1 MLFVTAR
8 DDEVDRIV
16 GLEIGGDDYLTKPF
30 SPREMVARVK
40 AVLRR
45 TQETSSGEVLTAGSL
60 RLDPAART
68 VSLDGRPVALTLTE
82 FNLLA
87 ALLRTRGRVLGR
99 AELLAQA
106 WGQADYGTSRT
117 VDVHVAQLRSK
128 LGEACPIETV
138 RGVGYR
144 VAQGSTPMTRWG
156 VRTLLT
162 AATVGVAV
170 LALLF
175 AAVLTSPLVRTAA
188 ERSARESLARDA
200 DLFARL
206 PLAER
211 LTEREA
217 GGVVRPAVTRRGI
230 AVGVVTP
237 DGEASG
243 AALALTEAERQVV
256 LGGTEVST
264 DGELGGE
271 EVLVEARPLGNGA
284 AVVLASR
291 AADVDESVG
300 RQRRRLLLALAL
312 GLLVALAA
320 GALVAR
326 QLGRPLAGLAA
337 TARRLTAGERGVT
350 DDVPTRG
357 PREVAEVAEALRQL
371 DRALATSEERQRRFL
386 LSVSHELRTP
396 LTSIRGYAES
406 LVDGAFEPDE
416 LPGVGETLV
425 RESIRLER
433 YVADLLALARLEADD
448 FTLAARRRRPG
459 PAARRRRR
467 GLGRPVRPGGTD
479 ARGRRAV
486 ALVVRTDAGRVRQV
500 LDVLTDN
507 ALRVCAPGSRVVWA
521 LASRP
526 DGVRLEVRD
535 SGPGLTE
542 ADAAD
547 AFTPGVLHDR
557 YADSRPVGHGL
568 GLAIAHG
575 LVVRLGGTIRLTRA
589 PEGGAAFEVDLP
601 G

>member
-1 MLFVTAR
+1 M
-8 DDEVDRIV
+8 
-16 GLEIGGDDYLTKPF
+16 
-30 SPREMVARVK
+30 
-40 AVLRR
+40 
-45 TQETSSGEVLTAGSL
+45 
-60 RLDPAART
+60 
-68 VSLDGRPVALTLTE
+68 
-82 FNLLA
+82 
-87 ALLRTRGRVLGR
+87 
-99 AELLAQA
+99 
-106 WGQADYGTSRT
+106 
-117 VDVHVAQLRSK
+117 
-128 LGEACPIETV
+128 
-138 RGVGYR
+138 
-144 VAQGSTPMTRWG
+144 
-156 VRTLLT
+156 
-162 AATVGVAV
+162 
-170 LALLF
+170 
-175 AAVLTSPLVRTAA
+175 
-188 ERSARESLARDA
+188 
-200 DLFARL
+200 
-206 PLAER
+206 AER

-237 DGEASG
+237 DGKARG

-300 RQRRRLLLALAL
+300 LQRRRLLLALAL

-448 FTLAARRRRPG
+448 FTLTVADVDLARLLADGAAAWSDRF
-459 PAARRRRR
+459 ARA
-467 GLGRPVRPGGTD
+467 GLTLEVD
-479 ARGRRAV
+479 ARSP
-486 ALVVRTDAGRVRQV
+486 LVVRTDAGRVRQV

-507 ALRVCAPGSRVVWA
+507 ALRVCPPGSQVVWA
-521 LASRP
+521 VAPRP
-526 DGVRLEVRD
+526 GGVRLEVRD
-535 SGPGLTE
+535 SGPGLTA

-575 LVVRLGGTIRLTRA
+575 LVTRLGGTIRLTRA

>member
-1 MLFVTAR
+1 
-8 DDEVDRIV
+8 
-16 GLEIGGDDYLTKPF
+16 
-30 SPREMVARVK
+30 
-40 AVLRR
+40 
-45 TQETSSGEVLTAGSL
+45 
-60 RLDPAART
+60 
-68 VSLDGRPVALTLTE
+68 
-82 FNLLA
+82 
-87 ALLRTRGRVLGR
+87 
-99 AELLAQA
+99 
-106 WGQADYGTSRT
+106 
-117 VDVHVAQLRSK
+117 
-128 LGEACPIETV
+128 
-138 RGVGYR
+138 
-144 VAQGSTPMTRWG
+144 MTRWG

-162 AATVGVAV
+162 AATAGVAV

-264 DGELGGE
+264 DGQLGGE

-448 FTLAARRRRPG
+448 FTLAVADVDLARLLADG
-459 PAARRRRR
+459 AAAWADRFARA
-467 GLGRPVRPGGTD
+467 GLTLEVD
-479 ARGRRAV
+479 APSP
-486 ALVVRTDAGRVRQV
+486 LVVRTDAGRVRQV